1 MCKVLN
7 ISRSSYYNWYS
18 GKPSKR
24 VKENQLFTKLIEQV
38 YDASKKR
45 YGSPKITEILRSKGY
60 RISQKR
66 VAKIMNKNGWF
77 SIVKKQFK
85 VTTDS
90 KHNEPICENVLDRNF
105 NVEKLNQVW
114 VSDITYIKT
123 RTGWLYLT
131 TIIDLYDRQV
141 IGWALSKTLH
151 TENTIIPAWNMAIRK
166 RKIQN
171 PLIFHSDRGVQY
183 AAKKFRKLLK
193 QIPFITQSM
202 SRKGNCWDNAVAESF
217 FKILKSELVYHRKF
231 INQQQA
237 EIEIFE
243 FVEIWYNRKRIH
255 SKLGYKTP
263 KQIELEFY
271 QKLKNA
277 A

>member
-1 MCKVLN
+1 
-7 ISRSSYYNWYS
+7 
-18 GKPSKR
+18 
-24 VKENQLFTKLIEQV
+24 
-38 YDASKKR
+38 
-45 YGSPKITEILRSKGY
+45 
-60 RISQKR
+60 
-66 VAKIMNKNGWF
+66 
-77 SIVKKQFK
+77 
-85 VTTDS
+85 
-90 KHNEPICENVLDRNF
+90 
-105 NVEKLNQVW
+105 
-114 VSDITYIKT
+114 
-123 RTGWLYLT
+123 
-131 TIIDLYDRQV
+131 
-141 IGWALSKTLH
+141 
-151 TENTIIPAWNMAIRK
+151 MAIRK

-202 SRKGNCWDNAVAESF
+202 SSF

-231 INQQQA
+231 INQKQA

-271 QKLKNA
+271 QKLKNVA
-277 A
+277 

>member
-24 VKENQLFTKLIEQV
+24 VKENQLFTKLIKQV

-151 TENTIIPAWNMAIRK
+151 TENTIIPAWNMAVRK

-183 AAKKFRKLLK
+183 EAKKFRKLLK